1 MPTLN
6 VAINKP
12 VKDNLCKEWHFWM
25 SNSSVSISDD
35 IIVYSFKKCGIS
47 NTLDGLEDD
56 AIYEFLREIE
66 NERKEEELEIVDM
79 DNNDDSE

>member
-1 MPTLN
+1 MRS
-6 VAINKP
+6 
-12 VKDNLCKEWHFWM
+12 
-25 SNSSVSISDD
+25 SNSQSRFPAIMVFDFFRKHLKESVKEK
-35 IIVYSFKKCGIS
+35 FNQS
-47 NTLDGLEDD
+47 NIDLAVIPGGLTNGLEDD